1 MRQRLIMAGLGAGV
15 WAVSTLFFL
24 LLGDWILPSEG
35 EQLGSALF
43 LLLLL
48 TFLLLIGAAVVVRLR
63 VFREKGSATRFG
75 FVATVIGLALNSF
88 VIANRDSVFTK
99 FDSFQHQS
107 FTVWM
112 TAAYALTLVI
122 PAIVDRLIKE
132 PEREERSP
140 HGQEPGS
147 SDSEH
152 SASNAHAGSAE

>member
-1 MRQRLIMAGLGAGV
+1 MRQRIIMAGLGASV

-35 EQLGSALF
+35 ERLGSSLF

-48 TFLLLIGAAVVVRLR
+48 TFLLLIGAAVFVRLR

-75 FVATVIGLALNSF
+75 YVATVIGLVLNS
-88 VIANRDSVFTK
+88 ITISNRDSVFPK

-112 TAAYALTLVI
+112 TAAYALTLIV
-122 PAIVDRLIKE
+122 PAIVDRMIKE
-132 PEREERSP
+132 PEHAAHAAPQEDIVPNESVHSP
-140 HGQEPGS
+140 HP
-147 SDSEH
+147 
-152 SASNAHAGSAE
+152 HAGSQE